1 MTEPDTIPPV
11 GPLIRRWA
19 PPIIAAWL
27 LHMGV
32 WMFIVSV
39 AEPPVLSMFTKIVNW
54 FIELFTARAWPI
66 EELSWSSRF
75 TAYQTAESL
84 IPIFVGLLIGWWVL
98 RRNTGIRQQ
107 SR

>member
-1 MTEPDTIPPV
+1 MTEPNTIPAI

-19 PPIIAAWL
+19 LPIIAAWL

-39 AEPPVLSMFTKIVNW
+39 AEPPILSILTKTVNW

-75 TAYQTAESL
+75 TAYQTSESL
-84 IPIFVGLLIGWWVL
+84 IPILVGLLIGWWVL
-98 RRNTGIRQQ
+98 RRKTRISHE